1 MRKRQRF
8 ESRIISDV
16 NITPL
21 VDTCLVLLIMFMIA
35 TPILVTQAI
44 PVNLPRSSKGVSVS
58 TQNELFVT
66 VNFDA
71 KDGVK
76 YYFLQNK
83 NPISLDELGVQLAKK
98 INTEKRETVFIYSD
112 GNAPMEK
119 VISLADV
126 ITSKGGRVSIVTQ
139 QGK

>member
-1 MRKRQRF
+1 MRKRQRH

>member
-1 MRKRQRF
+1 MRKRQRY

-35 TPILVTQAI
+35 TPIFVTQAI
-44 PVNLPRSSKGVSVS
+44 PVNLPRSSKGVRVS

-66 VNFDA
+66 VNYTE
-71 KDGVK
+71 KNGVK
-76 YYFLQNK
+76 YYYLQDK
-83 NPISLDELGVQLAKK
+83 NPITLADLGKQLSKK
-98 INTEKRETVFIYSD
+98 INPEKRETVYIYSD

-119 VISLADV
+119 VISLVDV
-126 ITSKGGRVSIVTQ
+126 ITSKGGKVSIVTQ